1 MIASFK
7 FPTMSKESISLEETN
22 QIRIKLGLKP
32 LTDDDAPVDSK
43 EQQAEDNY
51 AKEREK
57 DSQAKET
64 KYPSF
69 STLAQ
74 PVLTCTVFA
83 GKSKTG

>member
-1 MIASFK
+1 
-7 FPTMSKESISLEETN
+7 MSKESISLEETN

-74 PVLTCTVFA
+74 PVLTCTVFS